1 MTEYRIDEA
10 AQRREQEEAKLYR
23 PDGSKVFGE
32 QEHKERMAA
41 IKREASASFDRI
53 DADVARRVQ
62 EAEQALLVAENADPA
77 DVLTTSELE
86 RANARSAF
94 VAADAERLP
103 LDKLAQRCRAAL
115 ASGETGPPCSSSSTT
130 RTGAW
135 ASRT

>member
-1 MTEYRIDEA
+1 MNENTIEQAASRRAEAEA
-10 AQRREQEEAKLYR
+10 ALYR
-23 PDGSKVFGE
+23 PDGTPRFAGD
-32 QEHKERMAA
+32 EHRERKQAIERDFSAA
-41 IKREASASFDRI
+41 MDRI
-53 DADVARRVQ
+53 EEEISERVGA
-62 EAEQALLVAENADPA
+62 AEEALLVAENADPA

-103 LDKLAQRCRAAL
+103 LDKLAQRCQAAL